1 MLPWMEQLDASQ
13 AARQWFS
20 ESARTAAGMRSAG
33 WKIGSVD
40 LLIKQQNRTLCRQE
54 GSFLDPR
61 N

>member
-1 MLPWMEQLDASQ
+1 MLPLRELPDVSQ

-20 ESARTAAGMRSAG
+20 ESVGTVAGMRSAG

-54 GSFLDPR
+54 GNFSDPR